1 MRGDRD
7 LPYWRLSSFYL
18 LYFAALGAL
27 IPYFGLYLKSLGH
40 APAAIGTLM
49 AVLMGTKI
57 VAPNVWG
64 WVADR
69 RGERASLVRAGA
81 LLAAAGFAGVLA
93 GSGFW
98 WLAGV
103 LVVFGFFWN
112 SALPQFEAITLNHL
126 DARAHRY
133 TRIRLWG
140 SIGFI
145 ASVVLVGRLLDAQ
158 GEGLLPYAVLVLLA
172 GIWCASM
179 LVREPRSARQLYR
192 EEGLRQVLGRP
203 EVLALLAVCFLMQA
217 SHGPYY
223 AFFSIYLQDHGY
235 SRTLIGELWALGVL
249 SEVVLFACMHRLF
262 ERWRLRALFLVC
274 FALTGVRWIV
284 VALFVDSLPL
294 LVGAQVLHAAS
305 FGIYH
310 AVAIQLVHRFFV
322 GRHQGRGQ
330 ALYSSMSFGAGGAAG
345 SLASGYLWSTSGAVA
360 TWFAA
365 AALSG
370 VAFLIVWRW
379 IGTGEAGEAA
389 ATRRWV

>member
-1 MRGDRD
+1 MRVESEV
-7 LPYWRLSSFYL
+7 PYWRLSSFYL
-18 LYFAALGAL
+18 FYFAALGAL
-27 IPYFGLYLKSLGH
+27 LPYFGLYLKSLGY

-81 LLAAAGFAGVLA
+81 LLAAAGFVGVLA
-93 GSGFW
+93 GGGFW
-98 WLAGV
+98 WLACV
-103 LVVFGFFWN
+103 LVLFGFFWN
-112 SALPQFEAITLNHL
+112 SVLPQFEAITLNHL
-126 DARAHRY
+126 DVDAHRY

-140 SIGFI
+140 SVGFI
-145 ASVVLVGRLLDAQ
+145 AAVVLVGRLLDAH
-158 GEGLLPYAVLVLLA
+158 GEGLLPYAVLALLI

-179 LVREPRSARQLYR
+179 FVREPRSARPR
-192 EEGLRQVLGRP
+192 SAREGLRRVLGRP

-223 AFFSIYLQDHGY
+223 AFFSIYLEEHGY

-262 ERWRLRALFLVC
+262 GRWRLRALFLIC
-274 FALTGVRWIV
+274 FALTGVRWVV
-284 VALFVDSLPL
+284 VALFVGSLPL

-322 GRHQGRGQ
+322 GSHQGRGQ
-330 ALYSSMSFGAGGAAG
+330 ALYSSMSFGAGGALG
-345 SLASGYLWSTSGAVA
+345 SLGSGYLWSTSGAAA
-360 TWFAA
+360 TWLAA

-370 VAFLIVWRW
+370 IAFLIVWRW
-379 IGTGEAGEAA
+379 IGVAEAREPA
-389 ATRRWV
+389 ATRAWR